1 MGCFRCCFRGVVVVV
16 RCGDMVVVMM
26 CGGGDLVDAV
36 VVALRGLSW
45 FSLDGWSWII
55 LDADLMSERLED
67 GSY

>member
-1 MGCFRCCFRGVVVVV
+1 
-16 RCGDMVVVMM
+16 
-26 CGGGDLVDAV
+26 V